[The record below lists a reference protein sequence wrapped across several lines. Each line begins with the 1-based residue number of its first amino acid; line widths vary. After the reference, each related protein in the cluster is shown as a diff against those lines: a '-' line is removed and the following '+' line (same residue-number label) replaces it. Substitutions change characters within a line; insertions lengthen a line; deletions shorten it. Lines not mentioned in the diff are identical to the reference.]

1 MTVRLIESKR
11 KKLLETMAEIGK
23 HRGVVP
29 QKLFQYAVGVLG
41 WVPMAR
47 PWLSLLW
54 GAITQNKEPVKE
66 SARRRKGLVFVKQ
79 IQHAVR
85 WLSALV
91 RELDVASPACK

>member
-1 MTVRLIESKR
+1 LTVRLIESKR

-66 SARRRKGLVFVKQ
+66 STRRRKGLVFVKQ